1 MYDTKWLRERRAR
14 PVAAPAATPRAH
26 QGLHL
31 DVKNAFNTQHRFA
44 FLKEVY
50 AHFPALLPLCAQFYS
65 HESDLLI
72 WGKDGKV
79 RVLKSRSG
87 QQQGDTLG
95 SFLFCLGI
103 QPILNAVHAKWPGL
117 LVRAICD
124 DIHVAGPDA
133 EVAQAFA
140 FLRDELAK
148 IGLELSYGPE
158 KTCCLLPSLEDGD
171 DAESSERRRLLGRY
185 SSALPSDVV
194 RLGGGMEVLG
204 SFVGA
209 DEWVAAAVLAK
220 VENLSDAKSI
230 AYACAELSSLAA
242 SRALNARDVAGSL
255 LRTCVVPKLGYLCR
269 TVRPDLLLSAA
280 RSADNIVAR
289 TFCAVFHV
297 NHSIFGSSATAEQRL
312 AAARVR
318 LPTSLAGVGLR
329 SMVTNQPGG
338 LLRVAAGSRASN
350 LCSLLACG
358 ERCAREPVPRNGA
371 GRHRR
376 SSAARH
382 CDREPRGDHSHG
394 RRHQTAYRPRHL
406 LRQAPSWNSASAH
419 ARSGERCPRL
429 RHRDCPPGRRH
440 ARFLAQL

>member
-1 MYDTKWLRERRAR
+1 MTGRA
-14 PVAAPAATPRAH
+14 ALATFKEDIQQHFRGKDCKDNLQLGCMTPNGSENVVH
-26 QGLHL
+26 DLSLHLQLHPEHTLLHL

-117 LVRAICD
+117 LVRAICN
-124 DIHVAGPDA
+124 DIHVVGPDA

-171 DAESSERRRLLGRY
+171 DAESFERRRLLGRY

-209 DEWVAAAVLAK
+209 DDWLAAAVLAK

-242 SRALNARDVAGSL
+242 SRLAGAQCARRCGPPA
-255 LRTCVVPKLGYLCR
+255 TH
-269 TVRPDLLLSAA
+269 LLLSAA
-280 RSADNIVAR
+280 R
-289 TFCAVFHV
+289 
-297 NHSIFGSSATAEQRL
+297 L
-312 AAARVR
+312 
-318 LPTSLAGVGLR
+318 
-329 SMVTNQPGG
+329 
-338 LLRVAAGSRASN
+338 
-350 LCSLLACG
+350 
-358 ERCAREPVPRNGA
+358 PVP
-371 GRHRR
+371 H
-376 SSAARH
+376 SP
-382 CDREPRGDHSHG
+382 PRPAVVSCALG
-394 RRHQTAYRPRHL
+394 
-406 LRQAPSWNSASAH
+406 
-419 ARSGERCPRL
+419 
-429 RHRDCPPGRRH
+429 
-440 ARFLAQL
+440 